1 MKKLKLTVKSI
12 LLAFLFTAC
21 NPVEIAL
28 IEEITEEAVIIE
40 KDLFDK
46 PTHTEQQAQPVIP
59 VVCQSDQVAAA
70 K

>member
-1 MKKLKLTVKSI
+1 MKNLKFTVKSI
-12 LLAFLFTAC
+12 LLAFIFTAC

-46 PTHTEQQAQPVIP
+46 PSHSQQPVQPDLSVASQSSP
-59 VVCQSDQVAAA
+59 VDSV